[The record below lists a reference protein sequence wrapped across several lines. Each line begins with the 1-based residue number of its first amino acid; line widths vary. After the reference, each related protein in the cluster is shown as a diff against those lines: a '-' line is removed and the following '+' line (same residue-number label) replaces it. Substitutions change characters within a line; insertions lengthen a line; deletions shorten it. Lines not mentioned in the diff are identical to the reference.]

1 MAHERGLCKQAD
13 SRLRAGAIP
22 RPLTPFPL
30 PMSQTREKLEQFAVD
45 VILDRRQGFRAAL
58 LRSFLGGL
66 SRVYEFAVG
75 SRLTLYRHRIL
86 RERSLGCLVV
96 SIGNLTVG
104 GTGKTPVVEKFARS
118 LQDGGRRVAIL
129 SRGYKSVKQPFL
141 KRLAGKLQGKNEID
155 PPRVVSDGRSLLL
168 DSKTAGDEPYML
180 AANLPDI
187 PVIVDKDRVKSGK
200 HAIAEFNCDTLI
212 LDDGLQYLRLR
223 HRLDIV
229 LVDRWQPFGTERLL
243 PRGTLRE
250 PPRNLKRASYIFI
263 TKCNG
268 DSNEELIERIRRY
281 NRTAEI
287 IECEHRPRHLRHL
300 ETRAQLPLEALEGK
314 RVGTIS
320 AIAVPESFEDGVR
333 RLGAKIEATC
343 RFMDH
348 HRFTE
353 QEILTFINCCVE
365 SGVDMIVTTEK
376 DAVRFPRLGRL
387 DVPIY
392 FLRVEIGILS
402 NEESFDQCIARI
414 CLPRPETE
422 ARRFF

>member
-1 MAHERGLCKQAD
+1 MG
-13 SRLRAGAIP
+13 
-22 RPLTPFPL
+22 
-30 PMSQTREKLEQFAVD
+30 QTTEKLEQFVVD
-45 VILDRRQGFRAAL
+45 VILDRRQGIRASM
-58 LRSFLGGL
+58 LRGFLGTMAHLYGG
-66 SRVYEFAVG
+66 AVNA
-75 SRLTLYRHRIL
+75 RLWLYRNRIL
-86 RERSLGCLVV
+86 RERNLGCLVV
-96 SIGNLTVG
+96 SIGNMTVG

-141 KRLAGKLQGKNEID
+141 KRLAGKIQGKNEID
-155 PPRVVSDGRSLLL
+155 PPRVVSDGKSLLL

-180 AANLPDI
+180 AANLRDV
-187 PVIVDKDRVKSGK
+187 PVVVDKDRVKSGK
-200 HAIAEFNCDTLI
+200 HAIGTLNCDTLI
-212 LDDGLQYLRLR
+212 LDDGLQYLRLK

-229 LVDRWQPFGTERLL
+229 LVDRWQPFGSERLL

-250 PPRNLKRASYIFI
+250 PPKNLKRASYIFI

-268 DSNEELIERIRRY
+268 EPNEELINRIRKY

-287 IECEHRPRHLRHL
+287 IECEHRPCHLEHL
-300 ETRAQLPLEALEGK
+300 ETREKRTLESLQGAK
-314 RVGTIS
+314 VGTVS
-320 AIAVPESFEDGVR
+320 AIAVPESFEHGVR
-333 RLGAKIEATC
+333 KLGATIEATC

-353 QEILTFINCCVE
+353 QEIITFINCCVE
-365 SGVDMIVTTEK
+365 SDVDMIITTEK
-376 DAVRFPRLGRL
+376 DAVRFPRLARM

-414 CLPRPETE
+414 CTPRADMP

>member
-1 MAHERGLCKQAD
+1 
-13 SRLRAGAIP
+13 
-22 RPLTPFPL
+22 
-30 PMSQTREKLEQFAVD
+30 MSQNREQLEQFVVD
-45 VILDRRQGFRAAL
+45 VILDKRKGVRASL
-58 LRSFLGGL
+58 LRGFLSGASKL
-66 SRVYEFAVG
+66 YEGAVS
-75 SRLTLYRHRIL
+75 SRLWLYRNRIM

-141 KRLAGKLQGKNEID
+141 KRLIGKIQGKNEID
-155 PPRVVSDGRSLLL
+155 PPRVVSDGKSLLL

-180 AANLPDI
+180 AANLRDI
-187 PVIVDKDRVKSGK
+187 PVVVDKDRVKSGR
-200 HAIAEFNCDTLI
+200 HAIGTLNCDTLI
-212 LDDGLQYLRLR
+212 LDDGLQYLRLK

-268 DSNEELIERIRRY
+268 EPNDELIERIRLY

-287 IECEHRPRHLRHL
+287 IECEHRPRHLQHL
-300 ETRAQLPLEALEGK
+300 ETRETLPLETLKGK
-314 RVGTIS
+314 KVGTVS

-333 RLGAKIEATC
+333 KLGATIEATC

-353 QEILTFINCCVE
+353 QEIITFINCCIE
-365 SGVDMIVTTEK
+365 SEVDMIVTTEK
-376 DAVRFPRLGRL
+376 DAVRFPRLGRM

-402 NEESFDQCIARI
+402 NEESFEQCINRI
-414 CLPRPETE
+414 CQPRTETP

>member
-1 MAHERGLCKQAD
+1 MR
-13 SRLRAGAIP
+13 
-22 RPLTPFPL
+22 
-30 PMSQTREKLEQFAVD
+30 QTQEKLEQFVID
-45 VILDRRQGFRAAL
+45 VILDRRNGVRASV
-58 LRSFLGGL
+58 LRVFLVLISKAYG
-66 SRVYEFAVG
+66 VAVS
-75 SRLTLYRHRIL
+75 SRLSLYRNRVL
-86 RERSLGCLVV
+86 RERNLGCLVV
-96 SIGNLTVG
+96 SIGNLTLG

-129 SRGYKSVKQPFL
+129 SRGYKSVKQPFF
-141 KRLAGKLQGKNEID
+141 KRLLGKIQGKNEID
-155 PPRVVSDGRSLLL
+155 PPRVVSDGKSLLL

-180 AANLPDI
+180 AANLRDI
-187 PVIVDKDRVKSGK
+187 PVVVDKDRVKSGK
-200 HAIAEFNCDTLI
+200 HAIGELNCDTLI

-229 LVDRWQPFGTERLL
+229 LVDRWAPFGTERLF

-268 DSNEELIERIRRY
+268 EPNDELIERIRKY

-287 IECEHRPRHLRHL
+287 IECEHRPRYLQHIESRASMQL
-300 ETRAQLPLEALEGK
+300 ETLRGS

-333 RLGAKIEATC
+333 KLGATIEATC

-353 QEILTFINCCVE
+353 QEIISFINCCVE
-365 SGVDMIVTTEK
+365 SEVDMIVTTEK

-402 NEESFDQCIARI
+402 NEESFEQCITRI
-414 CLPRPETE
+414 CQPRPETE

>member
-1 MAHERGLCKQAD
+1 M
-13 SRLRAGAIP
+13 
-22 RPLTPFPL
+22 RPA
-30 PMSQTREKLEQFAVD
+30 REKLEQFAID
-45 VILDRRQGFRAAL
+45 VILDRRQGFRAGM
-58 LRSFLGGL
+58 LRGFLGSMSTL
-66 SRVYEFAVG
+66 YEGAVG
-75 SRLTLYRHRIL
+75 LRLWLYRNRIL
-86 RERSLGCLVV
+86 RERNLGCLVV

-141 KRLAGKLQGKNEID
+141 RRLIGKIQGKNEID
-155 PPRVVSDGRSLLL
+155 PPRVVSDGKSLLL

-180 AANLPDI
+180 AANLRDI
-187 PVIVDKDRVKSGK
+187 PVVVDKDRVKSGK
-200 HAIAEFNCDTLI
+200 HAIGELNCDTLI

-229 LVDRWQPFGTERLL
+229 LVDRWHPFGTERLL

-268 DSNEELIERIRRY
+268 DPNDELIDRIRLY

-287 IECEHRPRHLRHL
+287 IECEHRPRYLQHI
-300 ETRAQLPLEALEGK
+300 ETRETRPLDDLQGK
-314 RVGTIS
+314 KVGTVS
-320 AIAVPESFEDGVR
+320 AIAVPESFEDGVKK
-333 RLGAKIEATC
+333 LGATLEATC

-353 QEILTFINCCVE
+353 QEIISFINCCVE
-365 SGVDMIVTTEK
+365 SGVDMILTTEK
-376 DAVRFPRLGRL
+376 DAVRFPRLGRM

-402 NEESFDQCIARI
+402 NEESFEQCINRI
-414 CLPRPETE
+414 CTPVAETS

>member
-1 MAHERGLCKQAD
+1 M
-13 SRLRAGAIP
+13 
-22 RPLTPFPL
+22 RPA
-30 PMSQTREKLEQFAVD
+30 REKLEQFAID
-45 VILDRRQGFRAAL
+45 VILDRRQGFRAGM
-58 LRSFLGGL
+58 LRGFLGSMSTL
-66 SRVYEFAVG
+66 YEGAVG
-75 SRLTLYRHRIL
+75 LRLWLYRNRIL
-86 RERSLGCLVV
+86 RERNLGCLVV

-141 KRLAGKLQGKNEID
+141 RRLIGKIQGKNEID
-155 PPRVVSDGRSLLL
+155 PPRVVSDGKSLLL

-180 AANLPDI
+180 AANLRDI
-187 PVIVDKDRVKSGK
+187 PVVVDKDRVKSGK
-200 HAIAEFNCDTLI
+200 HAIGELNCDTLI

-229 LVDRWQPFGTERLL
+229 LVDRWHPFGTERLL

-268 DSNEELIERIRRY
+268 DPNDELIDRIRLY
-281 NRTAEI
+281 NRTSEI
-287 IECEHRPRHLRHL
+287 IECEHRPRYLQHI
-300 ETRAQLPLEALEGK
+300 ETRETRPLDDLQGK
-314 RVGTIS
+314 KVGTVS
-320 AIAVPESFEDGVR
+320 AIAVPESFEDGVKK
-333 RLGAKIEATC
+333 LGATLEATC

-353 QEILTFINCCVE
+353 QEIISFINCCVE
-365 SGVDMIVTTEK
+365 SGVDMILTTEK
-376 DAVRFPRLGRL
+376 DAVRFPRLGRM

-402 NEESFDQCIARI
+402 NEESFEQCINRI
-414 CLPRPETE
+414 CTPVAETS

>member
-1 MAHERGLCKQAD
+1 M
-13 SRLRAGAIP
+13 P
-22 RPLTPFPL
+22 
-30 PMSQTREKLEQFAVD
+30 QTREKLEQFVVD
-45 VILDRRQGFRAAL
+45 VILDKRSGARAAI
-58 LRSFLGGL
+58 LRAFLGSMSGL
-66 SRVYEFAVG
+66 YGAAVK
-75 SRLTLYRHRIL
+75 SRLWLYRNRIL
-86 RERSLGCLVV
+86 RERNLGCLVV

-129 SRGYKSVKQPFL
+129 SRGYKSVKPPFL
-141 KRLAGKLQGKNEID
+141 KRLAGKLKGQAEEID
-155 PPRVVSDGRSLLL
+155 PPRVVSDGKSLLL

-180 AANLPDI
+180 AANLRDI
-187 PVIVDKDRVKSGK
+187 PVVVDKDRVKSGK
-200 HAIAEFNCDTLI
+200 HAIAELNCDTLI

-229 LVDRWQPFGTERLL
+229 LVDRWQPFGTEKLL

-250 PPRNLKRASYIFI
+250 PHRNLKRASYIFI

-268 DSNEELIERIRRY
+268 ESNQELIDRIRLY

-287 IECEHRPRHLRHL
+287 IECEHRPCHLEHL
-300 ETRAQLPLEALEGK
+300 ETRERVSLDKLKGAK
-314 RVGTIS
+314 VGTVS
-320 AIAVPESFEDGVR
+320 AIAVPESFEFGVKK
-333 RLGAKIEATC
+333 LGAEIGATC

-353 QEILTFINCCVE
+353 QEIITFINCCIESDVE
-365 SGVDMIVTTEK
+365 MIVTTEK
-376 DAVRFPRLGRL
+376 DAVRFPRIARM
-387 DVPIY
+387 DIPIY
-392 FLRVEIGILS
+392 FLRVEIGVLS

-414 CLPRPETE
+414 CQPREDVG

>member
-1 MAHERGLCKQAD
+1 MR
-13 SRLRAGAIP
+13 
-22 RPLTPFPL
+22 
-30 PMSQTREKLEQFAVD
+30 QTTEKIEQFAIE
-45 VILDRRQGFRAAL
+45 VILDRRQGIRASC
-58 LRSFLGGL
+58 LRGFLMGCSKLYEGL
-66 SRVYEFAVG
+66 VNL
-75 SRLTLYRHRIL
+75 RLWLYRNRIL
-86 RERSLGCLVV
+86 RERNLGCLVV

-141 KRLAGKLQGKNEID
+141 KRLAGKIQGKNEID

-180 AANLPDI
+180 ASNLKDV
-187 PVIVDKDRVKSGK
+187 PVVVDKDRVKSGK
-200 HAIAEFNCDTLI
+200 HAIGELNCDTLI
-212 LDDGLQYLRLR
+212 LDDGLQYLRLK

-229 LVDRWQPFGTERLL
+229 LVDRWHPFGTERLL

-268 DSNEELIERIRRY
+268 DGNEDLVQRIRLY

-287 IECEHRPRHLRHL
+287 IECEHRPRYLQHI
-300 ETRAQLPLEALEGK
+300 ETREQAPIEALKEA

-333 RLGAKIEATC
+333 KLGATIEATC
-343 RFMDH
+343 RFTDH

-353 QEILTFINCCVE
+353 QEILTFVNCCVE
-365 SGVDMIVTTEK
+365 SEVDMILTTEK
-376 DAVRFPRLGRL
+376 DAVRFPRLGRM

-414 CLPRPETE
+414 CQPKTDIS
-422 ARRFF
+422 ARTFF